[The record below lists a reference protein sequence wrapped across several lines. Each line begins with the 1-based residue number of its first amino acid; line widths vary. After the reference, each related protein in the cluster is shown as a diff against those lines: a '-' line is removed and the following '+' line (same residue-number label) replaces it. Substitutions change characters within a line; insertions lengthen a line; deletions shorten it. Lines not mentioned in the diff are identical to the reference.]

1 MAASPDDKPKENIF
15 HIMDGIIEQIDKT
28 KKIFIIMILSI
39 MIIPPLSFAIT
50 FALFGPPFPFE
61 GFRGPH
67 REFEPA
73 FPAFAFVRYVPFLI
87 ALFWLGFG
95 IRQWFILSKWTKKYR
110 QYKKMQEE
118 IDKKLGDEQP
128 ES

>member
-1 MAASPDDKPKENIF
+1 MAAGPDEKPKENIF
-15 HIMDGIIEQIDKT
+15 QIMDGIIEQIDRT

-39 MIIPPLSFAIT
+39 MIIPPISFAVT
-50 FALFGPPFPFE
+50 YSLFGPPFPFG
-61 GFRGPH
+61 GFHGPRGGVEP
-67 REFEPA
+67 PA
-73 FPAFAFVRYVPFLI
+73 FVFVRYVPFFI

-95 IRQWFILSKWTKKYR
+95 IRQWFVLSKWTKKYK